1 MFVCFGRE
9 ESYLWFRWFQAILLY
24 YYLTYPSAVSTC
36 VCHGTQCQKLQE
48 ISRGMLWKIHNLKW
62 FMTNITSLE
71 IDRTFF
77 WVNHLKFIYPDP
89 YNGCFIYFECS
100 AAQIVSLRLKCSLFN
115 SISLTIGSRIWKF
128 LLRTTN
134 LSYFFFLVT
143 CFCTAGT
150 ITLNTSIASVIQWFF
165 NLFVYSSLQH
175 LCRTEGVHWSLSTC
189 GLQVIFDFTSLMIL
203 HDFSMHSSLWKNAI
217 WFGLAQNKILFVSR
231 FFRCTFQNV
240 LIF

>member
-100 AAQIVSLRLKCSLFN
+100 AAQIVSLRLKCSPFN

-134 LSYFFFLVT
+134 LSYFFFWLHVFVLLEQSHLIHQLLQLSSGFLICLST
-143 CFCTAGT
+143 HLC
-150 ITLNTSIASVIQWFF
+150 NTSVELKVYIDLCPPVGYK
-165 NLFVYSSLQH
+165 LFL
-175 LCRTEGVHWSLSTC
+175 
-189 GLQVIFDFTSLMIL
+189 TSLASWYCMIL
-203 HDFSMHSSLWKNAI
+203 ACIVHYEKMPS
-217 WFGLAQNKILFVSR
+217 GLA
-231 FFRCTFQNV
+231 
-240 LIF
+240 